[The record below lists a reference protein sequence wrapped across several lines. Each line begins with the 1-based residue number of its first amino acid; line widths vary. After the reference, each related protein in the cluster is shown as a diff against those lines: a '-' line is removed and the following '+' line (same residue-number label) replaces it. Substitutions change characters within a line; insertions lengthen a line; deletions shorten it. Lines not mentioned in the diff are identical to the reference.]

1 MKFEDLKRPGGT
13 SGGLIEFLVGLAM
26 TTSGAYLV
34 ISRVIVTSGF
44 WNWGRL

>member
-26 TTSGAYLV
+26 T
-34 ISRVIVTSGF
+34 IS
-44 WNWGRL
+44 GRLLGDKPRDRDERLLELGRL